1 MEDLILIITQ
11 LFTILTSIFGVY
23 FAVISLCC
31 LIRRHDTPTSDEHL
45 RFAVLIPA
53 RNEAQ
58 CIAGIIDSLHRQ
70 DYPRELVDIFVIPNN
85 CRDNTAAV
93 AAAAGARILPVSSAV
108 QSKGQALHE
117 AFSYLLLTESH
128 QAFCVFDADNELNP
142 TFLSEMNR
150 ALAVSRVAKSR
161 IFAKNPHES
170 WICACYDSFFCN
182 ANLLLN
188 RARMQIGLSAHLIG
202 TGFAV
207 RRDLMMEMNGWNT
220 DTLTEDAEFYAQL
233 CARGE
238 KIQFVP
244 EAIVYDEEPLTFR
257 ESLTQRRRW
266 MSGIIEVNRIMD
278 KDLLHGITTGVG
290 GWCAVDCLI
299 QLSFVYLQ
307 AWILPMFLLRLCAD
321 PASTLVRLPL
331 TVLTYCLSTIFLGA
345 LSLLLE
351 HRMTWRKAASLL
363 LYPLF
368 LFSFLPLQ
376 TLGLLLPN
384 RNWKPIQHTGVR
396 LKP

>member
-1 MEDLILIITQ
+1 MEDLIFFIYKA
-11 LFTILTSIFGVY
+11 FAVILSLYGAY
-23 FAVISLCC
+23 FAVISIFFLKKQRP
-31 LIRRHDTPTSDEHL
+31 LPESQRKL
-45 RFAVLIPA
+45 RFAVIIPA
-53 RNEAQ
+53 RNEEA
-58 CIAGIIDSLHRQ
+58 CIAGMIESLKSQ
-70 DYPRELVDIFVIPNN
+70 DYPTELVDIYVIPNS
-85 CRDNTAAV
+85 CTDYTEEV
-93 AAAAGARILPVSSAV
+93 AKAAGATILHVSPAV
-108 QSKGQALHE
+108 NSKGQALHE
-117 AFSYLLLTESH
+117 AFSQLIRGDSH
-128 QAFCVFDADNELNP
+128 DAYCVFDADNEVNP
-142 TFLSEMNR
+142 SFLTEMNR
-150 ALAVSRVAKSR
+150 ALNHSRAAKSR
-161 IFAKNPHES
+161 IFAKNAHQS
-170 WICACYDSFFCN
+170 WICSCYETFFCN

-188 RARMQIGLSAHLIG
+188 RSRMGIGLSAHLIG

-207 RRDLMMEMNGWNT
+207 RRDLMEELGGWNT

-266 MSGIIEVNRIMD
+266 MSGIIEVNGTMNLE
-278 KDLLHGITTGVG
+278 LLHTIITGVG
-290 GWCAVDCLI
+290 GRYAADCLI

-307 AWILPMFLLRLCAD
+307 AWILPMFLLQLCAD
-321 PASTLVRLPL
+321 PASTLSGLPI
-331 TVLTYCLSTIFLGA
+331 TILTYCLSTVFLGA

-351 HRMTWRKAASLL
+351 HRMTWRKAVSLL

-376 TLGLLLPN
+376 TMGLLLPN
-384 RNWKPIQHTGVR
+384 RDWKPIRHTGIR